1 MAGRIPR
8 SRSRNSKP
16 LISMNM
22 NDLSERLFRTLSH
35 PNFLAMKGLAN
46 EVPIFIQT
54 YEPSQEDAIRRMV
67 DGLVGRL
74 RSTGITLKSLDLFSL
89 VLDELEEHDIL
100 DDLLKGESDSEKVE
114 ILETLQNYSDPKTHL
129 IPRLI
134 REIGED
140 GAQLTLITGPGRIF
154 PFLRTHTILESL
166 QPAMLRH
173 PVVIFFPG
181 EYAQDPAGGS
191 HLRLF
196 GSIPSPRINNPY
208 YRATNL
214 DHYRL

>member
-1 MAGRIPR
+1 
-8 SRSRNSKP
+8 
-16 LISMNM
+16 M
-22 NDLSERLFRTLSH
+22 NDLSERLFNILSH
-35 PNFLAMKGLAN
+35 PSFLAMKGLAN

-67 DGLVGRL
+67 DGLVGRI
-74 RSTGITLKSLDLFSL
+74 RSTGIILKSLDLFSL
-89 VLDELEEHDIL
+89 VLEELEEHDIL
-100 DDLLKGESDSEKVE
+100 DDLLKGEADSEKVE

-140 GAQLTLITGPGRIF
+140 GVQLTLITGPGRIF

>member
-1 MAGRIPR
+1 
-8 SRSRNSKP
+8 
-16 LISMNM
+16 MNM

-35 PNFLAMKGLAN
+35 PTFLAMKGLAN

-54 YEPSQEDAIRRMV
+54 YDPAREDAVRRMV
-67 DGLVGRL
+67 DGLAGRL
-74 RSTGITLKSLDLFSL
+74 QSTGLILKSLDLFKL
-89 VLDELEEHDIL
+89 VLDELEDEGIL
-100 DDLLKGESDSEKVE
+100 ADLLEHEKTYDKCE
-114 ILETLQNYSDPKTHL
+114 LLDTLQNYSDPQTHL

-134 REIGED
+134 REIGGD
-140 GAQLTLITGPGRIF
+140 DTQLTLITGPGRIF

-181 EYAQDPAGGS
+181 EYSQDPAGGS

-214 DHYRL
+214 DQYCL

>member
-1 MAGRIPR
+1 MDI
-8 SRSRNSKP
+8 
-16 LISMNM
+16 
-22 NDLSERLFRTLSH
+22 NDLAERLFRTLSH

-54 YEPSQEDAIRRMV
+54 YEPSQEDSIRRMV
-67 DGLVGRL
+67 DGLVGRM
-74 RSTGITLKSLDLFSL
+74 RNTGINLKSIDLFSL
-89 VLDELEEHDIL
+89 VLAELEEHDIL

-134 REIGED
+134 REIGDD
-140 GAQLTLITGPGRIF
+140 GVQLTLITGPGRIF

>member
-1 MAGRIPR
+1 
-8 SRSRNSKP
+8 
-16 LISMNM
+16 MNM
-22 NDLSERLFRTLSH
+22 NDLSERLFKTLAH

-140 GAQLTLITGPGRIF
+140 GAQLTLITGPGRIY

>member
-1 MAGRIPR
+1 
-8 SRSRNSKP
+8 
-16 LISMNM
+16 MNM
-22 NDLSERLFRTLSH
+22 NELSERLFRTLSH
-35 PNFLAMKGLAN
+35 PTFLAMKGLAN

-54 YEPSQEDAIRRMV
+54 YDPAREDAVRRMV
-67 DGLVGRL
+67 DGLASRL
-74 RSTGITLKSLDLFSL
+74 QSTGLILKSLDLFKL
-89 VLDELEEHDIL
+89 VLDELEDEGIL
-100 DDLLKGESDSEKVE
+100 ADLLEHEKTYDKCE
-114 ILETLQNYSDPKTHL
+114 LLDTLQNYSDPQTHL

-134 REIGED
+134 REIGGD
-140 GAQLTLITGPGRIF
+140 DTQLTLITGPGRIF

-173 PVVIFFPG
+173 PVVIFVPG
-181 EYAQDPAGGS
+181 EYSQDPAGGS

-214 DHYRL
+214 DQYCL

>member
-1 MAGRIPR
+1 MPMT
-8 SRSRNSKP
+8 
-16 LISMNM
+16 MNE
-22 NDLSERLFRTLSH
+22 LSNRLFGILGHPDFLS
-35 PNFLAMKGLAN
+35 MKGLAN

-54 YEPSQEDAIRRMV
+54 YDPAEEDALRRIV
-67 DGLVGRL
+67 ANLVTLL
-74 RSTGITLKSLDLFSL
+74 RNKGIAVGALDLFDL
-89 VLDELEEHDIL
+89 VLGELEEHGIL
-100 DDLLKGESDSEKVE
+100 EDLLREEATSHRVE

-134 REIGED
+134 NAVGSERT
-140 GAQLTLITGPGRIF
+140 QLTLITGSGRVY

-173 PVVIFFPG
+173 PIVIFFPG
-181 EYAQDPAGGS
+181 EYSQDPDGGS

-196 GSIPSPRINNPY
+196 GSIPAPVINNPY

-214 DHYRL
+214 AQYAI

>member
-1 MAGRIPR
+1 VTPTNIEH
-8 SRSRNSKP
+8 
-16 LISMNM
+16 
-22 NDLSERLFRTLSH
+22 LSQRLFRVFSH
-35 PNFLAMKGLAN
+35 PDFLAMKGQAN

-54 YEPSQEDAIRRMV
+54 YEPKLEDLLRRML
-67 DGLVGRL
+67 DALGNRL
-74 RSTGITLKSLDLFSL
+74 RTNGITVMSLDLFEL
-89 VLDELEEHDIL
+89 VLEELEENKIL
-100 DDLLKGESDSEKVE
+100 GRLLRDEAHFEKVE

-134 REIGED
+134 RAIGEETK
-140 GAQLTLITGPGRIF
+140 LTLITGPGRLF

-181 EYAQDPAGGS
+181 SYEQAPDGGS

-196 GSIPSPRINNPY
+196 GEIPIPLINNPY

-214 DHYRL
+214 DQYKL

>member
-1 MAGRIPR
+1 
-8 SRSRNSKP
+8 
-16 LISMNM
+16 M
-22 NDLSERLFRTLSH
+22 NDLSELLFKKLSH
-35 PNFLAMKGLAN
+35 PPFLAMKGLAN
-46 EVPIFIQT
+46 EVPFFIQT
-54 YEPSQEDAIRRMV
+54 YEAAQEDAIRRMV
-67 DGLVGRL
+67 EGLALRL
-74 RSTGITLKSLDLFSL
+74 RSTGIEVKSIDLFNL
-89 VLDELEEHDIL
+89 VLEELEECQILDELVS
-100 DDLLKGESDSEKVE
+100 GEATAQKIDT
-114 ILETLQNYSDPKTHL
+114 LETLQNYSDPETHL

-134 REIGED
+134 RAIEGD
-140 GAQLTLITGPGRIF
+140 GTQLTLITGPGRIF

-208 YRATNL
+208 YRAMNL

>member
-1 MAGRIPR
+1 
-8 SRSRNSKP
+8 
-16 LISMNM
+16 MNE
-22 NDLSERLFRTLSH
+22 LSERLFKTLSH

-67 DGLVGRL
+67 DGLVSRM
-74 RSTGITLKSLDLFSL
+74 RNTGITLKSLDLFSL
-89 VLDELEEHDIL
+89 VLEELEEHDIL
-100 DDLLKGESDSEKVE
+100 DDLLKGEADSEKVE

-134 REIGED
+134 REIGND
-140 GAQLTLITGPGRIF
+140 GTQLTLITGPGRIF

>member
-1 MAGRIPR
+1 VTPSHIDHLAQ
-8 SRSRNSKP
+8 
-16 LISMNM
+16 
-22 NDLSERLFRTLSH
+22 RLFRVFSH
-35 PNFLAMKGLAN
+35 PDFLAMKGQAN

-54 YEPSQEDAIRRMV
+54 YETKLEDSLRRMV
-67 DGLVGRL
+67 DALVNRL
-74 RSTGITLKSLDLFSL
+74 RSAGITVKSLDLFEL
-89 VLDELEEHDIL
+89 ILEELEEHKIL
-100 DDLLKGESDSEKVE
+100 NGLLRDEAHFEKVE
-114 ILETLQNYSDPKTHL
+114 ILETLQNYSDPKTRL

-134 REIGED
+134 RAIGDET
-140 GAQLTLITGPGRIF
+140 QLTLITGPGRLF

-166 QPAMLRH
+166 QPAMFRH

-181 EYAQDPAGGS
+181 SYEQAPDGGS

-196 GSIPSPRINNPY
+196 GEIPIPAINNPY

>member
-1 MAGRIPR
+1 MTPSHIDHLAQ
-8 SRSRNSKP
+8 
-16 LISMNM
+16 
-22 NDLSERLFRTLSH
+22 RLFRVFSH
-35 PNFLAMKGLAN
+35 PDFLAMKGQAN

-54 YEPSQEDAIRRMV
+54 YDPKVEDSLRRMV
-67 DGLVGRL
+67 DALANRL
-74 RSTGITLKSLDLFSL
+74 RSAGITVKSLDLFEL
-89 VLDELEEHDIL
+89 ILEELEEHKIL
-100 DDLLKGESDSEKVE
+100 NGLLRDEAHFEKVE

-134 REIGED
+134 RAIGDET
-140 GAQLTLITGPGRIF
+140 QLTLITGPGRLF

-166 QPAMLRH
+166 QPAMFRH

-181 EYAQDPAGGS
+181 SYEQAPDGGS

-196 GSIPSPRINNPY
+196 GEIPIPAINNPY

-214 DHYRL
+214 DHYKILN

>member
-1 MAGRIPR
+1 
-8 SRSRNSKP
+8 
-16 LISMNM
+16 MNM
-22 NDLSERLFRTLSH
+22 NDLSERLFKTLSH

-54 YEPSQEDAIRRMV
+54 YDPAQEDAIRRTVASLAM
-67 DGLVGRL
+67 RL
-74 RSTGITLKSLDLFSL
+74 QNTGITIKALDLFNL
-89 VLDELEEHDIL
+89 VLEELDEHNVLE
-100 DDLLKGESDSEKVE
+100 DLVRDEASSQKVE

-134 REIGED
+134 RAIGED
-140 GAQLTLITGPGRIF
+140 GTQLTLITGPGRIF

>member
-1 MAGRIPR
+1 
-8 SRSRNSKP
+8 
-16 LISMNM
+16 MNM
-22 NDLSERLFRTLSH
+22 HDLSERLFKTLSH
-35 PNFLAMKGLAN
+35 PNFLNMKGLAN

-54 YEPSQEDAIRRMV
+54 YEPAQEDAIRRMV
-67 DGLVGRL
+67 ESLAIRL
-74 RSTGITLKSLDLFSL
+74 QSTGITLKALDLFDL
-89 VLDELEEHDIL
+89 VLEELEEHGIL
-100 DDLLKGESDSEKVE
+100 TGLIEEEATWLRSDV
-114 ILETLQNYSDPKTHL
+114 LETLQNYSDPKTHM

-134 REIGED
+134 RAIAGD

>member
-1 MAGRIPR
+1 
-8 SRSRNSKP
+8 
-16 LISMNM
+16 MNM
-22 NDLSERLFRTLSH
+22 HDLSERLFKTLSH
-35 PNFLAMKGLAN
+35 PNFLSMKGLAN

-54 YEPSQEDAIRRMV
+54 YEPAQEDALRRMV
-67 DGLVGRL
+67 ESLAIRL
-74 RSTGITLKSLDLFSL
+74 QNRGIILKSLDLFEL
-89 VLDELEEHDIL
+89 VLEELEEHKIL
-100 DDLLKGESDSEKVE
+100 TGLLEDETTWQRSDV
-114 ILETLQNYSDPKTHL
+114 LETLQNYSDPKTHM

-134 REIGED
+134 RAIEGD

-181 EYAQDPAGGS
+181 EYAQDSTGGS

>member
-1 MAGRIPR
+1 M
-8 SRSRNSKP
+8 
-16 LISMNM
+16 
-22 NDLSERLFRTLSH
+22 DHLSERLFSILSH
-35 PNFLAMKGLAN
+35 PDFLAMKGLAN

-54 YEPSQEDAIRRMV
+54 YEPAHEDGIRRLVTSLAIR
-67 DGLVGRL
+67 L
-74 RSTGITLKSLDLFSL
+74 RNTGITLTTVDLLNL
-89 VLDELEEHDIL
+89 VLEELEENDIL
-100 DDLLKGESDSEKVE
+100 DDFLRDEATCQRVE

-134 REIGED
+134 RAIGE
-140 GAQLTLITGPGRIF
+140 GSQLTLITGPGRVF
-154 PFLRTHTILESL
+154 PFLRTHTIHESL

-173 PVVIFFPG
+173 PVIIFFPG

-196 GSIPSPRINNPY
+196 GSIPSPRIHNPY

>member
-1 MAGRIPR
+1 
-8 SRSRNSKP
+8 
-16 LISMNM
+16 MNIH
-22 NDLSERLFRTLSH
+22 DLAESLYKKLSH

-54 YEPSQEDAIRRMV
+54 YEPSQEDAMRK
-67 DGLVGRL
+67 LVQKLASRL
-74 RSTGITLKSLDLFSL
+74 QNSGITLTTLDLFNL
-89 VLDELEEHDIL
+89 VLEELVENQIL
-100 DDLLKGESDSEKVE
+100 DDLLRDEASLQKVE
-114 ILETLQNYSDPKTHL
+114 LMETLQNYSDPKTHL

-134 REIGED
+134 KAIGNE
-140 GAQLTLITGPGRIF
+140 GAQLTLITGSGRIF

-181 EYAQDPAGGS
+181 EYAQDSLGGS

-196 GSIPSPRINNPY
+196 GSLPSPRINNPY

>member
-1 MAGRIPR
+1 MT
-8 SRSRNSKP
+8 
-16 LISMNM
+16 M
-22 NDLSERLFRTLSH
+22 NDPSERLFETLSH

-54 YEPSQEDAIRRMV
+54 YDPAQEDAIRRMV
-67 DGLVGRL
+67 ASLAIRL
-74 RSTGITLKSLDLFSL
+74 QNSGITIKALDLFNL
-89 VLDELEEHDIL
+89 VLEELEEHNVL
-100 DDLLKGESDSEKVE
+100 EDLVRDEASSQKVE

-134 REIGED
+134 RAIGEE
-140 GAQLTLITGPGRIF
+140 GTQLTLITGPGRIF

-166 QPAMLRH
+166 QPAMLHH

>member
-1 MAGRIPR
+1 
-8 SRSRNSKP
+8 
-16 LISMNM
+16 M
-22 NDLSERLFRTLSH
+22 NDLSERLFKTLKH

-54 YEPSQEDAIRRMV
+54 YDPAQEDAIRRMV
-67 DGLVGRL
+67 ASLAMRL
-74 RSTGITLKSLDLFSL
+74 QSTGITIKALDLFKL
-89 VLDELEEHDIL
+89 VLEELDEHKVLE
-100 DDLLKGESDSEKVE
+100 DLVRDEGISQKVE

-134 REIGED
+134 RAIGED
-140 GAQLTLITGPGRIF
+140 GTQLTLITGPGRIF

-181 EYAQDPAGGS
+181 EYTQDPAGGS

>member
-1 MAGRIPR
+1 MTNPA
-8 SRSRNSKP
+8 
-16 LISMNM
+16 
-22 NDLSERLFRTLSH
+22 DRLFHILSH
-35 PNFLAMKGLAN
+35 SKFLEMKGLAN
-46 EVPIFIQT
+46 EVPLFIHA
-54 YEPSQEDAIRRMV
+54 YRPEQEDATRRMV
-67 DGLVGRL
+67 ESLAVRL
-74 RSTGITLKSLDLFSL
+74 RSSGITVKSLDLFSL
-89 VLDELEEHDIL
+89 VLEELEEHRL
-100 DDLLKGESDSEKVE
+100 LEDLIRDEPSTLKIEL
-114 ILETLQNYSDPKTHL
+114 LETLQNFSDPKTHL

-134 REIGED
+134 RAIGDD
-140 GAQLTLITGPGRIF
+140 GTQLTLLTGPGRIF

-181 EYAQDPAGGS
+181 EYAQEPGGGS

-214 DHYRL
+214 DHYHL

>member
-1 MAGRIPR
+1 MSTSMDNLSGRLYQI
-8 SRSRNSKP
+8 
-16 LISMNM
+16 
-22 NDLSERLFRTLSH
+22 FRH
-35 PNFLAMKGLAN
+35 PNFLLMRGQAN

-54 YEPSQEDAIRRMV
+54 YDPAEEDEMRRVV
-67 DGLVGRL
+67 DGLAGRL
-74 RSTGITLKSLDLFSL
+74 RSSGILVKALDLFDL
-89 VLDELEEHDIL
+89 VLEELGECEILEGLLEDEA
-100 DDLLKGESDSEKVE
+100 SFEKVE
-114 ILETLQNYSDPKTHL
+114 VMETLQNYSDPKTHL

-134 REIGED
+134 RAIGD
-140 GAQLTLITGPGRIF
+140 QGTQLTLITGPGRIF

-181 EYAQDPAGGS
+181 KYEQSPSGGS

-196 GSIPSPRINNPY
+196 GEIPSPVINNPY

-214 DHYRL
+214 DHYKL

>member
-1 MAGRIPR
+1 
-8 SRSRNSKP
+8 
-16 LISMNM
+16 MNV
-22 NDLSERLFRTLSH
+22 NLLSESVFAKLSH

-67 DGLVGRL
+67 DGLVGRM
-74 RSTGITLKSLDLFSL
+74 RSVGITLKSIDLFNL
-89 VLDELEEHDIL
+89 VLEELEEHDIL
-100 DDLLKGESDSEKVE
+100 DDLLKGEADCEKVE

-140 GAQLTLITGPGRIF
+140 GMQLTLITGPGRIY
-154 PFLRTHTILESL
+154 PFLRTHTLLESL

-181 EYAQDPAGGS
+181 EYVQDTSGGS

-196 GSIPSPRINNPY
+196 GTLPSPRINNPY

-214 DHYRL
+214 DHYCL

>member
-1 MAGRIPR
+1 
-8 SRSRNSKP
+8 
-16 LISMNM
+16 MNM

-100 DDLLKGESDSEKVE
+100 DDLLKGESDSEMVE

>member
-1 MAGRIPR
+1 M
-8 SRSRNSKP
+8 K
-16 LISMNM
+16 MNEI
-22 NDLSERLFRTLSH
+22 SERLFKILSH

-54 YEPSQEDAIRRMV
+54 YEPSEEDAIRRMV
-67 DGLVGRL
+67 GGLASRL
-74 RSTGITLKSLDLFSL
+74 QNSGITLTSLDLFSL
-89 VLDELEEHDIL
+89 VLEELEENHIL
-100 DDLLKGESDSEKVE
+100 DDLLRDEVASQKIE

-134 REIGED
+134 RSIGDE
-140 GAQLTLITGPGRIF
+140 GAQLTLITGSGRVY

-173 PVVIFFPG
+173 PVVMFFPG
-181 EYAQDPAGGS
+181 EYVQDPTGGS

>member
-1 MAGRIPR
+1 
-8 SRSRNSKP
+8 
-16 LISMNM
+16 MNM
-22 NDLSERLFRTLSH
+22 NDLSERLFKTLSH

-54 YEPSQEDAIRRMV
+54 YEPAQEDAIRRMV
-67 DGLVGRL
+67 ASLATRL
-74 RSTGITLKSLDLFSL
+74 QNTGITIKALDLFNL
-89 VLDELEEHDIL
+89 VLEELEENNIL
-100 DDLLKGESDSEKVE
+100 EDLVRDEASSQRVE

-134 REIGED
+134 RAIGED
-140 GAQLTLITGPGRIF
+140 GTQLTLITGPGRIF

-166 QPAMLRH
+166 QPAMLHH

>member
-1 MAGRIPR
+1 
-8 SRSRNSKP
+8 
-16 LISMNM
+16 MNI
-22 NDLSERLFRTLSH
+22 NALSERLFKTLSH

-74 RSTGITLKSLDLFSL
+74 RNTGITLKSLDLFTL
-89 VLDELEEHDIL
+89 VLDELGECGIL
-100 DDLLKGESDSEKVE
+100 DDLISSEADAEKVE
-114 ILETLQNYSDPKTHL
+114 ILETLQNFSDPKTHL

-196 GSIPSPRINNPY
+196 GSIPSPRIHNPY

-214 DHYRL
+214 DHYSL

>member
-1 MAGRIPR
+1 
-8 SRSRNSKP
+8 
-16 LISMNM
+16 MNIH
-22 NDLSERLFRTLSH
+22 DQSERLFKIFSH
-35 PNFLAMKGLAN
+35 PDFLTMKGLAN

-54 YEPSQEDAIRRMV
+54 YDPAQEDVLRRMV
-67 DGLVGRL
+67 ESLAIRL
-74 RSTGITLKSLDLFSL
+74 QNTGITLKSLDLFTL
-89 VLDELEEHDIL
+89 VLEELEEAGIL
-100 DDLLKGESDSEKVE
+100 SDLVRDEVSSQKTE
-114 ILETLQNYSDPKTHL
+114 ILETLQNYSDPKTHM

-134 REIGED
+134 RAIEGD
-140 GAQLTLITGPGRIF
+140 GAQLTLVTGPGRIF

-166 QPAMLRH
+166 QPAMFRH

-181 EYAQDPAGGS
+181 EYVQDPTGGS